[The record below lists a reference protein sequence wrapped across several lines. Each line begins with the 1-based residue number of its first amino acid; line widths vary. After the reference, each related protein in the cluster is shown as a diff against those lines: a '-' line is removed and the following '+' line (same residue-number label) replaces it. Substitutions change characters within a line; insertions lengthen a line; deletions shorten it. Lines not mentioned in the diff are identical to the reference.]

1 MLSNTRRKYVS
12 FLISLEIMS
21 LPCMQMERK
30 GGAWGVFLK
39 KQRLE
44 WILKVENKMA
54 VLARNSSQYRSVFSY
69 ITHLSLCLV
78 HNSFYFKSII
88 KT

>member
-12 FLISLEIMS
+12 FLISLEIMA

-39 KQRLE
+39 EQRLG

-54 VLARNSSQYRSVFSY
+54 VLARNPSQIPLSVFPYYPS
-69 ITHLSLCLV
+69 
-78 HNSFYFKSII
+78 
-88 KT
+88 